1 MMSRRLATVVVLV
14 VVLAFVVVAV
24 APAFAATPSGL
35 VQHSRLLKAT
45 PAGGSSVDTA
55 EEVVLAFNEEVD
67 EQFVK
72 VTVEG
77 PDGAEVDGDPQV
89 DGREVTQ
96 PLAADLP
103 AGKHTVTYR
112 VVSADGHPI
121 SGKVSFTTTA
131 SPSPSA
137 SPSPTRSASASA
149 PRRRP
154 RPPRRPRPSTP
165 SPPRATG
172 GRAPGCG
179 SSRAWACSP
188 RCSPSRRSG
197 GCSAAPGRRE
207 GGRRGRRPER
217 PRRRTLAT
225 TPSPDRISLR
235 RSAAA
240 NVFHRA
246 PLAQL
251 AEQLTLN
258 QRVRGS
264 SP

>member
-1 MMSRRLATVVVLV
+1 MSRRLATVVVLV

-45 PAGGSSVDTA
+45 PADGSSVDTA

-137 SPSPTRSASASA
+137 SPSPTPSASASTS
-149 PRRRP
+149 
-154 RPPRRPRPSTP
+154 PSSSATP
-165 SPPRATG
+165 SATPTVDAEPASGDGGTAPWVWVLAGIAVLAGLLALATRGRALGGPRADVEADAEAD
-172 GRAPGCG
+172 GRPAGPPN
-179 SSRAWACSP
+179 P
-188 RCSPSRRSG
+188 RDDPF
-197 GCSAAPGRRE
+197 A
-207 GGRRGRRPER
+207 
-217 PRRRTLAT
+217 
-225 TPSPDRISLR
+225 
-235 RSAAA
+235 
-240 NVFHRA
+240 
-246 PLAQL
+246 
-251 AEQLTLN
+251 
-258 QRVRGS
+258 
-264 SP
+264 

>member
-1 MMSRRLATVVVLV
+1 MSRRLVTVVVLV

-35 VQHSRLLKAT
+35 VTHSRLLGAT
-45 PAGGSSVDTA
+45 PADGSRVDTA

-121 SGKVSFTTTA
+121 SGKVSFTTTTA
-131 SPSPSA
+131 PSPSPS
-137 SPSPTRSASASA
+137 PSPTASGGASV
-149 PRRRP
+149 
-154 RPPRRPRPSTP
+154 TP
-165 SPPRATG
+165 SPSATPTAAPTTTPTVDAAPASDDGGTAPWIWVLLGVVVLAGLLALSTRWRALGGPRADEEAD
-172 GRAPGCG
+172 GRQV
-179 SSRAWACSP
+179 R
-188 RCSPSRRSG
+188 
-197 GCSAAPGRRE
+197 
-207 GGRRGRRPER
+207 
-217 PRRRTLAT
+217 T
-225 TPSPDRISLR
+225 TPNPSDDPF
-235 RSAAA
+235 A
-240 NVFHRA
+240 
-246 PLAQL
+246 
-251 AEQLTLN
+251 
-258 QRVRGS
+258 
-264 SP
+264 